1 VSIDSAER
9 SLDRPHPMPPAR
21 PPAELSP
28 VRVTAA
34 PAPAR
39 HDRRVMVIGNMLET
53 LVWFRGPLMR
63 TLVEHGHEV
72 IACVPVPDLDSPL
85 VGQLRAMGVQVE
97 PLFIDR
103 AGLNPFADA
112 RTVWHLVARLRRRRP
127 DIVLT
132 YMIKP
137 VIYGSLAARLAGVP
151 ASYAIVEGLGS
162 AFAAG
167 GRRRAPLSAMVKL
180 LYRLAIPRNR
190 RVFFLNPEDLARFER
205 LGLLRDARQAVLL
218 NGIGVDLAHFAPA
231 PFPERLTFLLVAR
244 LIREKGLIEYVA
256 AARLVKA
263 RHPEVRFRLAG
274 WIDDNPGAIRTE
286 ELQAWIAEGT
296 IEYLGKLDDVR
307 PAFHEASVCVLP
319 SYYPE
324 GLPRSLMEA
333 LATGRPVITTDTPGC
348 RETVVEGKNGFLVPV
363 RDVPAL
369 ATAMLRFVERPSLVP
384 AMGRA
389 SRALAEARYDVRAVN
404 QEILAALDLA

>member
-1 VSIDSAER
+1 MSIDSPKR
-9 SLDRPHPMPPAR
+9 SYDRPHSLALPK
-21 PPAELSP
+21 PPAELG
-28 VRVTAA
+28 VTRVDVTL
-34 PAPAR
+34 P
-39 HDRRVMVIGNMLET
+39 RRMASCRVVVVGNMLET

-72 IACVPVPDLDSPL
+72 IAWVPVPDHDSPL
-85 VGQLRAMGVQVE
+85 VGQLRAMGVQLE

-112 RTVWHLVARLRRRRP
+112 CTLWQLVGRLRRLRP

-162 AFAAG
+162 AFAVG
-167 GRRRAPLSAMVKL
+167 GRRAPLSAIVKL
-180 LYRLAIPRNR
+180 LYRVAIPRNR
-190 RVFFLNPEDLARFER
+190 RVFFLNPDDLALFER
-205 LGLLRDARQAVLL
+205 LGLLRDARQPVLL
-218 NGIGVDLAHFAPA
+218 NGIGVDLTHFVPT
-231 PFPERLTFLLVAR
+231 PFPEPLTFLLVAR
-244 LIREKGLIEYVA
+244 LIREKGLMEYVA
-256 AARLVKA
+256 AARMVKA

-274 WIDDNPGAIRTE
+274 WIDDNPGAIRAE

-307 PAFHEASVCVLP
+307 PAFHGASVCVLP

-348 RETVVEGKNGFLVPV
+348 RETVVEGENGFLVPV

-369 ATAMLRFVERPSLVP
+369 AAAMLRFVERPALVP

-389 SRALAEARYDVRAVN
+389 SRALAEARYDVRVVN
-404 QEILAALDLA
+404 QQILEALGLA